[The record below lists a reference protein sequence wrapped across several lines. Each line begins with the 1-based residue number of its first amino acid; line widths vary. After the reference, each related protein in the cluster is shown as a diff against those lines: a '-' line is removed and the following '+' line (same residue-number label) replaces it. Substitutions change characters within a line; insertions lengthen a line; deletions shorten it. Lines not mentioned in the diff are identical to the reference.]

1 MTGGSLTTWDWISM
15 VAVYFVVW
23 WITLFAILPFSFR
36 RQDEQDEVLL
46 GTHSSAPKKPRF
58 LFVILWTSVWSLL
71 LLAAYYGV
79 TTGLGFSVDDIP
91 QILPDYN
98 R

>member
-1 MTGGSLTTWDWISM
+1 MNWQWVIST
-15 VAVYFVVW
+15 VAVFFVVW

-46 GTHSSAPKKPRF
+46 GTHASAPKKPRF
-58 LFVILWTSVWSLL
+58 LYIILWTTVWSLIVL
-71 LLAAYYGV
+71 GAYYGV
-79 TTGLGFSVDDIP
+79 TAGLGFGVEDIP

>member
-1 MTGGSLTTWDWISM
+1 MTGGSTPTWNWISM
-15 VAVYFVVW
+15 IAVYFVVW

-36 RQDEQDEVLL
+36 AQDEQEVVL

-58 LFVILWTSVWSLL
+58 LYVILWTTIWSLIVFG
-71 LLAAYYGV
+71 AYYGV
-79 TTGLGFSVDDIP
+79 TVGLGFSVDDLP
-91 QILPDYN
+91 QILPQYD